1 MICKC
6 KVFLLASVVLPSVVV
21 GQTYFP
27 FEYTHTEM
35 AFNLEA
41 QELVGGE
48 ITYSGNW
55 VFYYGSVGWGYLQIA
70 GREQL
75 VASNG
80 QGTAAG
86 YPGAFYAD
94 TNGTPIGDYLAAHG
108 GNVGVVEVPI
118 YGQWG
123 EWFQYGYYS
132 NFSPE
137 PGEWEFF
144 GTFTYLNGVLTQFT
158 PSNLPK
164 DKTIEAHDEYTNPS
178 GVPERVTWSWTD
190 ENGNTQTRSEILQ
203 PGETATFDITG
214 TYPAGSEPAVRRT
227 VESHGGEWVNP
238 ETGKKE
244 TIWHPHLDQVVPVTE
259 VELEPDTERQ
269 YSSTVSVVVNE
280 KPYEK
285 PDPDNPNPSG
295 ETDPDDPDDPSGSNL
310 DALNETLKGIRAEL
324 EVLEKIGVDQLDD
337 QQRGMFERLRQLER
351 EAESRLKERESELQG
366 SELERAS
373 FGQRVKSWGGGVLDF
388 IDAVTTNPLT
398 FVQNK
403 YAEIS
408 SEITWASVLGSSP
421 DAQQQWIVTGSA
433 IPEAFPINCGPIH
446 KTLKIPYS
454 TALKPFLNS
463 VRALLVMVFAFLF
476 LRWVYLGTLACF
488 AGGVQVAGSS
498 GATTVELHPSIAGI
512 SLGALKG
519 PIVSL
524 IVGVALWSAVISGG
538 WLMVA
543 GSLEQFSFLQAV
555 ISAPSELGALM
566 NAFAGSGSFEVG
578 GGSYAWG
585 AIFMTFLN
593 DSFPVGFAVSCFL
606 TGRIV
611 AIFAIFAPVFGV
623 TAATTIWLKS
633 VT

>member
-1 MICKC
+1 MICKHFR
-6 KVFLLASVVLPSVVV
+6 FLVALFAVPVCGMAQSIA
-21 GQTYFP
+21 
-27 FEYTHTEM
+27 FEYTRNCSAYNHEDS
-35 AFNLEA
+35 EI
-41 QELVGGE
+41 VGGDVTWTGH
-48 ITYSGNW
+48 III
-55 VFYYGSVGWGYLQIA
+55 YYGGAGTSISSTVGLDQFYT
-70 GREQL
+70 
-75 VASNG
+75 SNG
-80 QGTAAG
+80 YNCG
-86 YPGAFYAD
+86 PSFPNVLYAD
-94 TNGTPIGDYLAAHG
+94 TNYTSVGAYLAANG
-108 GNVGVVEVPI
+108 GSVGVVVVPL
-118 YGQWG
+118 YGLWS
-123 EWFQYGYYS
+123 WPGYYGTFS
-132 NFSPE
+132 NFSPGN
-137 PGEWEFF
+137 GEWEWF
-144 GTFTYLNGVLTQFT
+144 GTLTFIDGVLSGFT
-158 PSNLPK
+158 PGNLPK
-164 DKTIEAHDEYTNPS
+164 DKTISAHDEYTNQS
-178 GVPERVTWSWTD
+178 GVPERVTWTWTD
-190 ENGNTQTRSEILQ
+190 ENGNVQTRSEILQ
-203 PGETATFDITG
+203 PGESATFDLTG
-214 TYPAGSEPAVRRT
+214 TYPAGSEPAVNRKIDT
-227 VESHGGEWVNP
+227 SNGEWVNP

-244 TIWHPHLDQVVPVTE
+244 IVWNPHHEQAVPVTE
-259 VELEPDTERQ
+259 VELEPDTEREFK
-269 YSSTVSVVVNE
+269 STVSVVVNE

-285 PDPDNPNPSG
+285 PDPDNPNNPG
-295 ETDPDDPDDPSGSNL
+295 ETNPNDPDDPSGGNL
-310 DALNETLKGIRAEL
+310 DAINDTLKSIKAEI

-351 EAESRLKERESELQG
+351 EAQNQLAEREAELQG
-366 SELERAS
+366 PESERAS
-373 FGQRVKSWGGGVLDF
+373 FGQRIKSWGGGVLDF

-408 SEITWASVLGSSP
+408 SQITWASVLGSSP
-421 DAQQQWIVTGSA
+421 DAMQNWVVTGSA
-433 IPEAFPINCGPIH
+433 IPESFQINCGPIH

-463 VRALLVMVFAFLF
+463 VRALLVMVFAFMF

-498 GATTVELHPSIAGI
+498 GATTVELHPSIAGV

-524 IVGVALWSAVISGG
+524 VVGVALWSAVISGG

-543 GSLEQFSFLQAV
+543 GSLEHFSFLQAV
-555 ISAPSELGALM
+555 LSSPTELASVM

-585 AIFMTFLN
+585 AILITFLN
-593 DSFPVGFAVSCFL
+593 DTFPVGFAVSCFL